1 MITLRT
7 VHLTFMLLA
16 ILGADLFGAWAVWR
30 YVQTGDVMLL
40 GLGVACLLGGLG
52 LIFYVTRF
60 VRRMDAAGI
69 R

>member
-1 MITLRT
+1 MLTLRT

-16 ILGADLFGAWAVWR
+16 ILGADLFGAWAIWSYAR
-30 YVQTGDVMLL
+30 TGAVSQL
-40 GLGVACLLGGLG
+40 GLGIACVLGGLG
-52 LIFYVTRF
+52 LILYVVRF

>member
-16 ILGADLFGAWAVWR
+16 ILGADLFGAWAVWS
-30 YVQTGDVMLL
+30 YTHTGNMLQLVL
-40 GLGVACLLGGLG
+40 GLACVLGGLG
-52 LIFYVTRF
+52 LVLYVVRF

-69 R
+69 H